1 MMFGWVGL
9 TCRKEFD
16 FSVWQASLAAL
27 AGGILSFFCSGF
39 IFNLAKR
46 LRSAGMV
53 FRIEDAIGKQ
63 ATVYQRIPKGGA
75 GKISLSLNNLT
86 YELDAISDHS
96 EELSSF
102 TQVQVI
108 KKSDEKTVVVVPIK

>member
-1 MMFGWVGL
+1 
-9 TCRKEFD
+9 
-16 FSVWQASLAAL
+16 
-27 AGGILSFFCSGF
+27 
-39 IFNLAKR
+39 
-46 LRSAGMV
+46 MV

-102 TQVQVI
+102 TQVHVL
-108 KKSDEKTVVVVPIK
+108 KKADEKTVVVVPIK